1 MFTVDSAIFARKAT
15 GASVRIPRVVD
26 PVTAMSAVPMTPA
39 VTRGQASA
47 IVAQMLK
54 VDVVIMSVL
63 VSSLCLMTG
72 CAMKRKTQEAL
83 GTRWKLFVK

>member
-1 MFTVDSAIFARKAT
+1 M
-15 GASVRIPRVVD
+15 RIPRVVD

-54 VDVVIMSVL
+54 VDVVITSVL
-63 VSSLCLMTG
+63 VSSLCLTTG
-72 CAMKRKTQEAL
+72 CAMKRKMQEAL
-83 GTRWKLFVK
+83 G